1 MSNLANTYSALGRHR
16 DALVLFQETLEFR
29 QRVLP
34 KKHPQIGDCTS
45 CVTFTS
51 DDVLIFQALRW
62 AMLRLHTAH
71 LGGTKKLWF

>member
-34 KKHPQIGDCTS
+34 KKHPQIG
-45 CVTFTS
+45 V
-51 DDVLIFQALRW
+51 I
-62 AMLRLHTAH
+62 AH
-71 LGGTKKLWF
+71 RVSHLQVMTC